1 MKSIWHQQ
9 FLRLGA
15 CALAIGLS
23 LPALAQQ
30 QKVLDPTLLMVG
42 TPPPPE
48 YRVTIDNWQEYP
60 QKIWSFQHT
69 SELFPTRLIARAGK
83 VHELPLSMLPRAE
96 IDAIAVNAPGEPAMN
111 WPQMLKDTHTDAI
124 VVLHRGRI
132 VEERY
137 FNGMKASTAHLMFSA
152 SKAMTGLMAAT
163 LIQEGRLDE
172 KAKVGSLIPELAD
185 SAWAGASVRQV
196 LDMTDGVQFTEIY
209 NDPSSDVFRYIGSMG
224 WAPKLRQPGSP
235 EGILAMLPTL
245 KNLQVEPRGTAFR
258 YRSPATDV
266 SGWIAARTAGQSI
279 SNWLEQRLWSRLGME
294 QDARMMLDPMANE
307 VTFAGMIAAPRD
319 LARLGQLLLQRGRW
333 GDAQVLP
340 AALTDELTRGGDTQ
354 AFAVGGPKTR
364 SGWSYRSQWWVNPAA
379 PRSFAALGAFGQ
391 MLYVFPEAETVVV
404 KLSSHPNPISAVTD
418 RVHQR
423 AFAALIN
430 HLQTKPR

>member
-1 MKSIWHQQ
+1 MNLTWNQQ

-15 CALAIGLS
+15 CALAIGLG

-30 QKVLDPTLLMVG
+30 QKILDPALLMVG

-111 WPQMLKDTHTDAI
+111 WPQMLQETHTDAI

-196 LDMTDGVQFTEIY
+196 LLNT
-209 NDPSSDVFRYIGSMG
+209 
-224 WAPKLRQPGSP
+224 
-235 EGILAMLPTL
+235 
-245 KNLQVEPRGTAFR
+245 
-258 YRSPATDV
+258 
-266 SGWIAARTAGQSI
+266 
-279 SNWLEQRLWSRLGME
+279 
-294 QDARMMLDPMANE
+294 
-307 VTFAGMIAAPRD
+307 
-319 LARLGQLLLQRGRW
+319 LGQREQKRW
-333 GDAQVLP
+333 P
-340 AALTDELTRGGDTQ
+340 
-354 AFAVGGPKTR
+354 
-364 SGWSYRSQWWVNPAA
+364 
-379 PRSFAALGAFGQ
+379 
-391 MLYVFPEAETVVV
+391 
-404 KLSSHPNPISAVTD
+404 
-418 RVHQR
+418 
-423 AFAALIN
+423 
-430 HLQTKPR
+430 